1 MAAHRAGLR
10 SPAPPGSPRV
20 IMPSRDPLV
29 RRQVAR
35 IGGLSRAARY
45 DGREVTDPARRS
57 FMARFEDE
65 VDPDRELPLEERQRR
80 AQAAMRAHM
89 ARLALRS
96 AKARRKGAA

>member
-1 MAAHRAGLR
+1 MA
-10 SPAPPGSPRV
+10 
-20 IMPSRDPLV
+20 SRDPLV

-35 IGGLSRAARY
+35 IGGLTRAARY
-45 DGREVTDPARRS
+45 DGREVTSAARRG

-65 VDPDRELPLEERQRR
+65 VDPERKLSLAERQRR

-96 AKARRKGAA
+96 AKSRRGC

>member
-1 MAAHRAGLR
+1 
-10 SPAPPGSPRV
+10 
-20 IMPSRDPLV
+20 MPSRDPIV

-35 IGGLSRAARY
+35 IGGLTRAARY
-45 DGREVTDPARRS
+45 DGRVVTSAARRG

-65 VDPDRELPLEERQRR
+65 VDPDRQLPLDERQRR

-96 AKARRKGAA
+96 AKSRRKGAA

>member
-1 MAAHRAGLR
+1 MA
-10 SPAPPGSPRV
+10 
-20 IMPSRDPLV
+20 SRDPLV

-35 IGGLSRAARY
+35 IGGLTRASRY
-45 DGREVTDPARRS
+45 DGREVTRAARRG

-65 VDPDRELPLEERQRR
+65 VDPERKLSLAERQRR

-96 AKARRKGAA
+96 AKSRRRC

>member
-1 MAAHRAGLR
+1 
-10 SPAPPGSPRV
+10 
-20 IMPSRDPLV
+20 MPSRDPLV

-35 IGGLSRAARY
+35 IGGLTRAARY
-45 DGREVTDPARRS
+45 DGREVTGAARRG

-65 VDPDRELPLEERQRR
+65 VDPDGQLPQGERQRR

-96 AKARRKGAA
+96 AKSRRKGAA

>member
-1 MAAHRAGLR
+1 
-10 SPAPPGSPRV
+10 
-20 IMPSRDPLV
+20 MPSRDPII

-35 IGGLSRAARY
+35 IGGLTRAALY
-45 DGREVTDPARRS
+45 DGREVTKAARRG

-65 VDPDRELPLEERQRR
+65 VDPDRQLSPDERQRR

-96 AKARRKGAA
+96 AKSRRKGAA